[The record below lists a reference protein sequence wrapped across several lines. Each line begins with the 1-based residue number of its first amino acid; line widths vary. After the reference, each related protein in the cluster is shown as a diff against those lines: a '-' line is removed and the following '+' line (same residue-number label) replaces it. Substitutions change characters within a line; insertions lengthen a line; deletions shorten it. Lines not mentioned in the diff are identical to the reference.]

1 MAYDL
6 TDDGIEELLLVL
18 CSIMDNT
25 ARCDVFIFSLDEAA
39 DKAVGTLAA
48 AGSLSSALI
57 DRNAASYLHIPD
69 CFAYQDNGVMVNR
82 FCIGADVTE
91 AGDVPYLRIL
101 HGIYPG
107 GYDRAGSTAYSY
119 IVWNGGWEVF
129 RQDAMLN

>member
-1 MAYDL
+1 
-6 TDDGIEELLLVL
+6 
-18 CSIMDNT
+18 
-25 ARCDVFIFSLDEAA
+25 
-39 DKAVGTLAA
+39 
-48 AGSLSSALI
+48 
-57 DRNAASYLHIPD
+57 
-69 CFAYQDNGVMVNR
+69 MVNR